1 MPVRPAKIEDL
12 PAVARLYVVLKNHHR
27 ELQPFNPRY
36 HVEDREWQEIARRA
50 LLDEEVAVFV
60 AERDG
65 AVRGFVKLSIAAKPW
80 GLSCEMDT
88 LVVDEGWR
96 SRGIG
101 KELLLAAEDHAAGIG
116 ARGLRANVLVSNEE
130 GRAFYEREGYA
141 LLAVRYGKSITGQET
156 TEPL

>member
-12 PAVARLYVVLKNHHR
+12 PAVAHLYVVLKNHHR

-36 HVEDREWQEIARRA
+36 QVEDREWREIARRA
-50 LLDEEVAVFV
+50 LLDEDVTLLV

-65 AVRGFVKLSIAAKPW
+65 AVRGFVKLSIAEKPW

-96 SRGIG
+96 RRGIG
-101 KELLLAAEDHAAGIG
+101 KELLVAAEDHAVEIG
-116 ARGLRANVLVSNEE
+116 ARGLRADVLVSNEG
-130 GRAFYEREGYA
+130 GRAFYEREGYS
-141 LLAVRYGKSITGQET
+141 LLAVRYGKSIAGQEKM
-156 TEPL
+156 ERL